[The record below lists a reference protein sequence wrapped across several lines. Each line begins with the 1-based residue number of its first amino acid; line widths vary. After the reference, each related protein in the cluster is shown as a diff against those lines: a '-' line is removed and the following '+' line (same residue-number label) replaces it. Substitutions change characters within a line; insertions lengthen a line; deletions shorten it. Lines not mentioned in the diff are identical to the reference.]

1 MSRTKIPTEI
11 LYMVVETVLAQEVPT
26 SFLGLRLVSKQ
37 FHSLVTPLLY
47 HHITLNKRAIESLVS
62 NRAILSPHKLQVAHD
77 IREYTW
83 HVTLQG
89 DVFPEENLGSVFASL
104 KYLREVT

>member
-1 MSRTKIPTEI
+1 
-11 LYMVVETVLAQEVPT
+11 MVVETVLAQDVPT
-26 SFLGLRLVSKQ
+26 SFMDLRLVSKQ
-37 FHSLVTPLLY
+37 FNSLATPLSY
-47 HHITLNKRAIESLVS
+47 RHINLNKRAIESLVS
-62 NRAILSPHKLQVAHD
+62 NRATLRPHKLQVARD

-89 DVFPEENLGSVFASL
+89 EIPEEHLGRAFGSL